1 LPEPKTPAGKSTP
14 GGRLLLWAI
23 LLATALLAGRW
34 YRDTYPDTGSSR
46 FLGSAGD
53 YWTKPFFALGSA
65 SISPA
70 FLVKALAFLALITFF
85 SHASRVFLR
94 KRILTHMDIGEGQRF
109 AAERVFSYIV
119 VVIGIFVGLE
129 TLGIDLKSLAVLGG
143 AIGIGIGL
151 GLQNIANNFISG
163 IVLLI
168 ERPIQVGDR
177 IEVGQLSG
185 DVVRIASR
193 STWIRTND
201 NIVIIVP
208 NADFMSNHVVNWTA
222 NDQRVRLSVSVGV
235 SYDSDPQKVR
245 DILLGVAA
253 ASPDVLKG
261 PSPDV
266 WFTSFGESWLEFELR
281 VWTTVKTHQPGVLKS
296 DLRYS
301 IFTALKEAGID
312 IPLPQRVL
320 RWSDRP
326 PASTNATIN
335 R

>member
-1 LPEPKTPAGKSTP
+1 MPEPATPAGKSTP
-14 GGRLLLWAI
+14 GGRLLLWVV
-23 LLATALLAGRW
+23 LLAAFLLAGRW
-34 YRDTYPDTGSSR
+34 YRYSYPDSA
-46 FLGSAGD
+46 FAQLLASAGD
-53 YWTKPFFALGSA
+53 YWTRPFFVLGSA
-65 SISPA
+65 HISPA
-70 FLVKALAFLALITFF
+70 FLVKTLVYLALIIFF

-94 KRILTHMDIGEGQRF
+94 KRILSQMDIGEGQRF
-109 AAERVFSYIV
+109 AAERVFGYIV
-119 VVIGIFVGLE
+119 VVIGVFIGLE
-129 TLGIDLKSLAVLGG
+129 TLGIDLKSLTVVGG

-235 SYDSDPQKVR
+235 SYDSDPNKVR
-245 DILLGVAA
+245 NILLAVAA
-253 ASPDVLKG
+253 ANPDVMKS
-261 PSPDV
+261 PFPDV

-281 VWTTVKTHQPGVLKS
+281 VWTSVKTHQPGVLKS
-296 DLRYS
+296 DLRYG
-301 IFTALKEAGID
+301 IFAALKDAGIE

-320 RWSDRP
+320 RWKDQPEASPGARIDR
-326 PASTNATIN
+326 
-335 R
+335 